1 MARPRCFAGCA
12 ATRSAMPLEKT
23 SPRDSPCRAR
33 MAMRKEAE
41 GENAAMKETAA
52 IAAVPIA

>member
-1 MARPRCFAGCA
+1 
-12 ATRSAMPLEKT
+12 MPLEKT

-33 MAMRKEAE
+33 MAMRKEAD